1 MSHSKG
7 GYEKAH
13 YSYHCY
19 VNSFFYMQYI
29 SFLLIGWIV
38 IFSKLFMYCLFISI
52 LFIGF
57 YRYLYPIFV
66 NYYPKSCTW
75 VLCVFF
81 TSYLGIYKIV
91 SINLMFLAYFINDK
105 IRSKQVSYSFQQT
118 HNAALSAIE
127 HKILL
132 WIIVVIINTN
142 NPYLIFTLFP
152 RMKHPFK
159 RRGWSLIHPKQQIRG
174 SLIEVITKSNHI
186 EFYLLTHSNYP
197 PFHHHSTS
205 LPFIQLD
212 AITLCFH

>member
-1 MSHSKG
+1 M
-7 GYEKAH
+7 
-13 YSYHCY
+13 C
-19 VNSFFYMQYI
+19 
-29 SFLLIGWIV
+29 
-38 IFSKLFMYCLFISI
+38 
-52 LFIGF
+52 
-57 YRYLYPIFV
+57 
-66 NYYPKSCTW
+66 
-75 VLCVFF
+75 F

-159 RRGWSLIHPKQQIRG
+159 RRGWGLIH
-174 SLIEVITKSNHI
+174 LIQRIKRSSIDVTTKSRHI
-186 EFYLLTHSNYP
+186 ESYLLTHSIQPFPP
-197 PFHHHSTS
+197 PFHFPTMHPMRNDRS
-205 LPFIQLD
+205 LLPVESQ
-212 AITLCFH
+212 